1 MANVVYNEYKED
13 MIKGTTVF
21 PGAAGDYGV
30 LLVTSAYTATETDDV
45 AQAIAEEVATGGA
58 GGYARKPLNNVAVTK
73 VTVGAT
79 GTDDFFKVDADNA
92 VFGPSV
98 TISAAGAVIF
108 KKDSLITDTP
118 LRIITFVDFS
128 GTKSS
133 SAGDFTVVWNANG
146 ILNYK
151 QGV

>member
-1 MANVVYNEYKED
+1 MANVVYNQYKEK
-13 MIKGTTVF
+13 MIKGT
-21 PGAAGDYGV
+21 AAFTDATADYGV
-30 LLVTSAYTATETDDV
+30 LLVTSAYTATETDTV
-45 AQAIAEEVATGGA
+45 TQATAEEVSTS
-58 GGYARKPLNNVAVTK
+58 GYARKQLNNVAVTK

-98 TISAAGAVIF
+98 TISAAGAVVF
-108 KKDSLITDTP
+108 KKGTSLTDTP
-118 LRIITFVDFS
+118 ESIVTFVDFS

>member
-1 MANVVYNEYKED
+1 
-13 MIKGTTVF
+13 MIKGAAVF
-21 PGAAGDYGV
+21 PGATGDYGV
-30 LLVTSAYTATETDDV
+30 LLVTSGYTATETDTV
-45 AQAIAEEVATGGA
+45 AQAIAQEVASTGG
-58 GGYARKPLNNVAVTK
+58 YVRKPLSNVTVSE

-92 VFGPSV
+92 AFGPSA
-98 TISAAGAVIF
+98 TISAAGAVVF
-108 KKDSLITDTP
+108 KKGSLITDTP
-118 LRIITFVDFS
+118 TSIITFVDFS